1 MITASFIGHRNHAFK
16 IRELV
21 KNFIKIKN
29 IYHPYKKFKNST
41 NTLNDILSS
50 DCVFIICPSKFH
62 FKFLNF
68 LHLNKFK
75 GYIFCEKIPVTTIK
89 QLNVLKKFKNSKT
102 FFNYNLQ
109 FSYLKKYLLEK
120 KLGKMIFL
128 NIKECKPFIFSEDFK
143 SNWRSEEK
151 NIIITNVLI
160 HYLDLLTHIF
170 KDKVKNLSINKFK
183 ISKKTK
189 LIENLNFNFNI
200 KKIIFNIFISYSS
213 ILDREI
219 EIFFTNGKIC
229 IKNDLVK
236 IFRSKKI
243 YKRYEQPKI
252 IFKKKEKN
260 LFSDSN
266 QRSVKFFQNIV
277 KQRKKFSK
285 KRLFENLLSNKM
297 VLDICKKN

>member
-1 MITASFIGHRNHAFK
+1 MITASFIGYRNHALR

-21 KNFIKIKN
+21 KNSIKIKN
-29 IYHPYKKFKNST
+29 IYHPHKKFKNST
-41 NTLNDILSS
+41 NKLNDILQS

-75 GYIFCEKIPVTTIK
+75 GYIFCEKIPVTTIN
-89 QLNVLKKFKNSKT
+89 QLNLLKKFKNSKT

-120 KLGKMIFL
+120 KLGRMIFL
-128 NIKECKPFIFSEDFK
+128 NIKECKPFIFSQDFK
-143 SNWRSEEK
+143 KNWRSEEK
-151 NIIITNVLI
+151 NIIITNVLV
-160 HYLDLLTHIF
+160 HYLDLLKHIF
-170 KDKVKNLSINKFK
+170 KDKIKKMSINKFK
-183 ISKKTK
+183 INKKTK
-189 LIENLNFNFNI
+189 LIENLNFNFRI
-200 KKIIFNIFISYSS
+200 KKTIFNIFVSYSS
-213 ILDREI
+213 ILNREI
-219 EIFFTNGKIC
+219 EIFFTNGKIS

-243 YKRYEQPKI
+243 YKRYEHPKI
-252 IFKKKEKN
+252 IFRKKEKN

-266 QRSVKFFQNIV
+266 HKSVKFFLNTV

-285 KRLFENLLSNKM
+285 KRLLDNFLSNKI

>member
-1 MITASFIGHRNHAFK
+1 
-16 IRELV
+16 
-21 KNFIKIKN
+21 
-29 IYHPYKKFKNST
+29 
-41 NTLNDILSS
+41 
-50 DCVFIICPSKFH
+50 
-62 FKFLNF
+62 
-68 LHLNKFK
+68 
-75 GYIFCEKIPVTTIK
+75 
-89 QLNVLKKFKNSKT
+89 
-102 FFNYNLQ
+102 
-109 FSYLKKYLLEK
+109 
-120 KLGKMIFL
+120 MIFL

-236 IFRSKKI
+236 IFR
-243 YKRYEQPKI
+243 
-252 IFKKKEKN
+252 
-260 LFSDSN
+260 
-266 QRSVKFFQNIV
+266 
-277 KQRKKFSK
+277 
-285 KRLFENLLSNKM
+285 
-297 VLDICKKN
+297 